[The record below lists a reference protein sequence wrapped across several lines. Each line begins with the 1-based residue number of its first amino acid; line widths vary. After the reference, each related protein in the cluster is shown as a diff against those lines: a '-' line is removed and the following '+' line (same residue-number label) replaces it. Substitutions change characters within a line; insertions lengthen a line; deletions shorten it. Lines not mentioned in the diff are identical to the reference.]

1 MNSVAIKEIADNMQ
15 NTKDRI
21 KDIFDNI
28 DELMM
33 NVNDNDNWKGNT
45 NEAFINRYKELKE
58 YFPKIIE
65 GINTY
70 GIFLDNVSTNYEYKE
85 NDIKN
90 NIENNDINLDV
101 N

>member
-1 MNSVAIKEIADNMQ
+1 MNSVAIKEIASNMRT
-15 NTKDRI
+15 TKEKI
-21 KDIFDNI
+21 NDIFNEVDS
-28 DELMM
+28 LMM

-58 YFPKIIE
+58 YFPKIVE

-70 GIFLDNVSTNYEYKE
+70 GTFLDDVASSYEEKE
-85 NDIKN
+85 NNIN
-90 NIENNDINLDV
+90 SNIENNDIYLEV